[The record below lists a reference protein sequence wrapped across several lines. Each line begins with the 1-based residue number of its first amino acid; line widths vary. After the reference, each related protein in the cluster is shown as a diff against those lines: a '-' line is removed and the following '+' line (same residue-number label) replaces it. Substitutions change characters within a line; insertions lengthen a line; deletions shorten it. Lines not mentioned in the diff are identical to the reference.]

1 MKFTTTILLVCALA
15 GVALGQNPLP
25 HTHAPSRAIHFPDV
39 PGFQTLVCDFHMHTV
54 LSDGSVWPDIRVEEA
69 LRDSVDVISLT
80 EHLEYQPHSADVPHP
95 DRNRAFELA
104 TQFALPYDRQLMVIP
119 GAEITRKMPPGHT
132 NAIFI
137 TDANALL
144 IEDSLAVFQEAARQ
158 GAFTFWNH
166 PNWIAQRRDG
176 VARLTDF
183 HHELIERGLLQGIE
197 VVNDLTF
204 SDEALQIALDYNLTI
219 MATSDI
225 HGLVDWQYK
234 ISEGGHRPVT
244 LVLATERTPAAIKEA
259 LLAHRTVGWF
269 NNLLIGRE
277 AELLPLLAA
286 SLEVTKATYLGISS
300 VADVTIMNHS
310 DATFILQNTS
320 SFNLHDLADV
330 VVLAPNSPTTFQVK
344 TLERDQ
350 EVNLQFVVMNALTA
364 PRQHPEIT
372 IAVGIPE

>member
-259 LLAHRTVGWF
+259 LLAHRTVGLF